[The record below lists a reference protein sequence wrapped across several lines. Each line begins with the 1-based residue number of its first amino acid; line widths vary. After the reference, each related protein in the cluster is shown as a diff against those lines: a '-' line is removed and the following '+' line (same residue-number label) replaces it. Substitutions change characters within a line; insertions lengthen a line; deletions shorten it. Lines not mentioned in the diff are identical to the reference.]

1 MLIFSKLV
9 AQFLEFYCY
18 LLYIVI
24 LFIPSLYGHVFEC
37 AEILGNFYCYYWSE
51 QIKNYLIFCK
61 KMKEW

>member
-9 AQFLEFYCY
+9 AQFLELYCY

-37 AEILGNFYCYYWSE
+37 AEFLGIFYCYYWSE
-51 QIKNYLIFCK
+51 FLKKN
-61 KMKEW
+61 